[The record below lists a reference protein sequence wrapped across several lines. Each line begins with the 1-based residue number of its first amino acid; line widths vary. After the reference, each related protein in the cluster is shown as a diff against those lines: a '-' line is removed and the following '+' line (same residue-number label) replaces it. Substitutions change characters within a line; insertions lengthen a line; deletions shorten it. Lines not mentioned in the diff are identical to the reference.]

1 LSHSVTV
8 RLPRIL
14 ADLAGEAR
22 ATADGASRTGGETRV
37 EVSGDTLGAALDD
50 LLRKRPALRLHLV
63 DESGALRRH
72 VLCFCNDEFTRTQLD
87 RPVRPGDTITLLH
100 SVSGG

>member
-1 LSHSVTV
+1 MSEAVTV
-8 RLPRIL
+8 RLPRVL
-14 ADLAGEAR
+14 ADLAG
-22 ATADGASRTGGETRV
+22 GEMRV
-37 EVSGDTLGAALDD
+37 EVAGDTLGAALDD
-50 LLRKRPALRLHLV
+50 LLRKRPGLRLHLV

-87 RPVRPGDTITLLH
+87 RPVRPGDTITILH

>member
-1 LSHSVTV
+1 MSGAVTV

-14 ADLAGEAR
+14 ADLAG
-22 ATADGASRTGGETRV
+22 GEMRIGV
-37 EVSGDTLGAALDD
+37 DGDTLGAALDD
-50 LLRKRPALRLHLV
+50 LVRKRPALGLHLV

-72 VLCFCNDEFTRTQLD
+72 VLCFCNDEFTRTRLD
-87 RPVRPGDTITLLH
+87 RPVHAGDTITILH